1 MLQLIITNK
10 NKNKM
15 NTVKI
20 GKFELVEVSRLKGSS
35 LNREVDLKHV
45 DRMANKIMEEGFTQP
60 ITIAPSGHVIEGAHR
75 AMASKQLNLDKVPCY
90 IIDWV
95 NVEEDET
102 YLESIIKMNNSNKS
116 WQNEDYL
123 KSYSNINEDYAYV
136 LDKFNTSNLSVGLV
150 VNCYFKKSDKDF
162 KSGKACI
169 EDKTLS
175 DELVTALNG
184 LRETHGKNVMQSYA
198 LRDVVNSFNSSPYKS
213 SELITYL
220 RDELN
225 DLAVGKDL
233 RLQNIK
239 EFKGCLK
246 NRLEK
251 FNKQQL
257 K

>member
-1 MLQLIITNK
+1 
-10 NKNKM
+10 M

-20 GKFELVEVSRLKGSS
+20 GKFELVEVSRLKGSA

-45 DRMANKIMEEGFTQP
+45 NRMANKIMKEGFTQP

-90 IIDWV
+90 VIDWV

-150 VNCYFKKSDKDF
+150 VNCYFKKANKDF
-162 KSGKACI
+162 KSGKGYI

-175 DELVTALNG
+175 DELVKALNG
-184 LRETHGKNVMQSYA
+184 LRETHGKDTMQAYA
-198 LRDVVNSFNSSPYKS
+198 LRDVINSFNSSPYKS
-213 SELITYL
+213 LELITYL
-220 RDELN
+220 REQLN
-225 DLAVGKDL
+225 DLAEGKDS

-246 NRLEK
+246 KRLDI
-251 FNKQQL
+251 FNKRQN

>member
-1 MLQLIITNK
+1 
-10 NKNKM
+10 M

-20 GKFELVEVSRLKGSS
+20 GKFELVEVSRLKGSA
-35 LNREVDLKHV
+35 LNREVDSKHV

-150 VNCYFKKSDKDF
+150 VNCYFKNANKDF
-162 KSGKACI
+162 KSGKAHI

-175 DELVTALNG
+175 DELVVMLNG
-184 LRETHGKNVMQSYA
+184 LRETHGKDVMQSYA
-198 LRDVVNSFNSSPYKS
+198 LRDVVSSFNSNTYKS
-213 SELITYL
+213 SELIEYI
-220 RDELN
+220 RFELN
-225 DLAVGKDL
+225 SMGNGRDL
-233 RLQNIK
+233 RLNNIK
-239 EFKGCLK
+239 EFKGHFKSLLK
-246 NRLEK
+246 R
-251 FNKQQL
+251 FNDKVI

>member
-1 MLQLIITNK
+1 
-10 NKNKM
+10 M

-20 GKFELVEVSRLKGSS
+20 GKFELVEVSKLKGSS

-45 DRMANKIMEEGFTQP
+45 NRMANKIMQEGFTQP

-90 IIDWV
+90 VIDWV

-150 VNCYFKKSDKDF
+150 VNCYFKKANKDF

-175 DELVTALNG
+175 DELVVMLNG
-184 LRETHGKNVMQSYA
+184 LRETHGKDIMQSYA
-198 LRDVVNSFNSSPYKS
+198 LRDVVNSFNSNIYKT
-213 SELITYL
+213 SELIEYI
-220 RDELN
+220 RFELN
-225 DLAVGKDL
+225 SMGSGRDL
-233 RLQNIK
+233 RLNNIK
-239 EFKGCLK
+239 EFKGHFKSLLK
-246 NRLEK
+246 R
-251 FNKQQL
+251 FNDKVI